1 PGFDPV
7 NTWKVIL
14 ATLVLFGAGVIT
26 GGLLVQHALQPR
38 SARPLHSPGVS
49 RQSAWGMRYEFLRR
63 MGRDLDLTP
72 EQREKIDA
80 ILKESQEKTRKALH
94 EQFQETKAA
103 FREVLTPEQRE
114 KFEELIKHPQRG
126 REQRKSTS
134 IGARPPEV
142 GSVTNSR

>member
-1 PGFDPV
+1 M

-14 ATLVLFGAGVIT
+14 ATLVLFGAGVVT
-26 GGLLVQHALQPR
+26 GGLLVQHILQPT
-38 SARPLHSPGVS
+38 SARPLRSPGVN
-49 RQSAWGMRYEFLRR
+49 RESAWGMRYEFLRR

-94 EQFQETKAA
+94 EQFQETKTA
-103 FREVLTPEQRE
+103 FREVLTPDQRE
-114 KFEELIKHPQRG
+114 RFDELIKHPQRG

-134 IGARPPEV
+134 MGLRPAAA
-142 GSVTNSR
+142 GSVTNSH

>member
-1 PGFDPV
+1 M

-26 GGLLVQHALQPR
+26 GGLLVQHTLQPGSLR
-38 SARPLHSPGVS
+38 PARPAGVS
-49 RQSAWGMRYEFLRR
+49 RQSAPGMRYEFLRR
-63 MGRDLDLTP
+63 MGRDLELTM
-72 EQREKIDA
+72 EQQEKIDA

-114 KFEELIKHPQRG
+114 RFDELIKRPQHG
-126 REQRKSTS
+126 HEQRRSTS
-134 IGARPPEV
+134 MGVHPPEM